1 MMKAAVLY
9 EPKTSLKIEQFDLPE
24 TGPDQVLVRLV
35 ASGVCHSDWHVV
47 KGDWPHIPLPTI
59 LGHEGAGVV
68 EDVGKAVSGIKVGD
82 HVILTWKLSCG
93 VCEMCQQGYPNLC
106 ERPPDTRYLPRLH
119 DSQEP
124 MQKMVGLG
132 TFGTYTVVPQ
142 EAAIPIDK
150 AMPLEQASL
159 LGCGVMTGVGAAINT
174 AKVQPGRSVA
184 VFGCGG
190 VGLNVIQGAALASAE
205 PIIAVDILDN
215 KLDLAKLFGATHTIN
230 SAREDPVERIR
241 EITGGPGAHYAF
253 EAIGLVSQ
261 PFVQSILCTRKR
273 GVTIYVGHAP
283 FNTPVELDA
292 RMLMHEKMVMGSY
305 YGTARPHIDFPR
317 LIKLYQSGKLKLDE
331 LVTRRYPLEQVND
344 AFEALARGEVAR
356 SVLNISEV

>member
-1 MMKAAVLY
+1 MKAAVLY
-9 EPKTSLKIEQFDLPE
+9 EPKTPLKIEQFDLPE

-35 ASGVCHSDWHVV
+35 ASGVCHSDWHVA
-47 KGDWPHIPLPTI
+47 KGDWPHIPIPTI

-68 EDVGKAVSGIKVGD
+68 EEVGDAVGSIKVGD

-119 DSQEP
+119 GRPET
-124 MQKMVGLG
+124 MNKMVGLG

-159 LGCGVMTGVGAAINT
+159 LGCGVMTGVGAVINT
-174 AKVQPGRSVA
+174 ARVQPGRSVA

-190 VGLNVIQGAALASAE
+190 VGLNVIQGAALAGAE

-215 KLDLAKLFGATHTIN
+215 KLELAKLFGATHTIN
-230 SAREDPVERIR
+230 SGHEDPVERIR
-241 EITGGPGAHYAF
+241 EITGGLGAHYAF

-331 LVTRRYPLEQVND
+331 LVTRRYPLEQVNE

-356 SVLNISEV
+356 SVLTIGEA